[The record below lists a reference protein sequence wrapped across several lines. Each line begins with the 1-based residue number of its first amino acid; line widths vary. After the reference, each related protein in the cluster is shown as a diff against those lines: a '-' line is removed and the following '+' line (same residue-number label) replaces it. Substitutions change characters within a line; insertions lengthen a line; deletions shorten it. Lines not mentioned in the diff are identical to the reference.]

1 MLSIDLTGVETSRA
15 PAFAGERKTTIIRSR
30 ANGLK

>member
-15 PAFAGERKTTIIRSR
+15 PAFGGERKPIISQRSR
-30 ANGLK
+30 H